1 MQEIRPYPEGF
12 RRLDS
17 RGMEETGGFSER
29 RSREDCHPSAVIS
42 NSNQGTISTTVKQLD
57 TGSQRNVRIFF
68 RDWYWTIPGFEQ
80 VSISSVNQDLMS
92 LRG

>member
-1 MQEIRPYPEGF
+1 
-12 RRLDS
+12 
-17 RGMEETGGFSER
+17 MEETRGFSER
-29 RSREDCHPSAVIS
+29 RSRKDCHPSAVIS
-42 NSNQGTISTTVKQLD
+42 NSNQGTISTPVEQLD
-57 TGSQRNVRIFF
+57 PGSQLNIRIFF